1 MVLEKRGHSPLTPL
15 VSSQVTISLPE
26 PLAAEAR
33 AQGLLQ
39 QPAIEQLLK
48 RELARKSFER
58 MTVLRNLPGA
68 VPSPAEIQQEVAAAR
83 SERRK

>member
-1 MVLEKRGHSPLTPL
+1 MT
-15 VSSQVTISLPE
+15 SQVTISLSE

-39 QPAIEQLLK
+39 PPALELLLK

-58 MTVLRNLPGA
+58 MTGLRNLPGA
-68 VPSPAEIQQEVAAAR
+68 APSAAEIQQEIAAAR
-83 SERRK
+83 REHRP